1 MEPQVLGIVAGVFT
15 STGMLPQLIKIIK
28 TKEAKD
34 ISMFMLVVLFIGF
47 CLWIWYAVEKDD
59 LPVLLTNI
67 VSLILTILTAIF
79 TIKYKKKK

>member
-1 MEPQVLGIVAGVFT
+1 MEPQVLGIAAGVFT
-15 STGMLPQLIKIIK
+15 STSMLPQLIKIIK

-34 ISMFMLVVLFIGF
+34 ISMFMLAVLFVGF

-67 VSLILTILTAIF
+67 VSLALTILTAIF
-79 TIKYKKKK
+79 TIKYK

>member
-28 TKEAKD
+28 TKEAED
-34 ISMFMLVVLFIGF
+34 ISMFMLGVLFVGF
-47 CLWIWYAVEKDD
+47 CLWIWYAIEKDD

-67 VSLILTILTAIF
+67 VSLTITVLTAIF